1 VGVAR
6 FLEYVLGRASV
17 RYQEMELR
25 QQRIVVTYIL
35 ELLVMTVSIILAFA
49 GGADV
54 LSEKGV
60 TRVR

>member
-1 VGVAR
+1 
-6 FLEYVLGRASV
+6 
-17 RYQEMELR
+17 MELR